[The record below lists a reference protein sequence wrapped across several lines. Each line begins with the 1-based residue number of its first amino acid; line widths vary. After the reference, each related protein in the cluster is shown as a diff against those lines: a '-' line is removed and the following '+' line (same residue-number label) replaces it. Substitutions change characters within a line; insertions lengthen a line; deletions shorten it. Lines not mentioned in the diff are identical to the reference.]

1 MKVISSSPYAPFNS
15 KEWNSLIS
23 KNAKFENTP
32 IKIQKKFYK
41 TFTLKSKQKM
51 EYLLFSKSILLL
63 VQMYYYDMKV
73 ISSSPYAPFNSKEW
87 NSLISKNVKF
97 EDTPIKIQK
106 KFYRTFTLKKIEK
119 DELSQEKNEL
129 HQQMQLVFG

>member
-32 IKIQKKFYK
+32 IKIQKR
-41 TFTLKSKQKM
+41 
-51 EYLLFSKSILLL
+51 
-63 VQMYYYDMKV
+63 
-73 ISSSPYAPFNSKEW
+73 
-87 NSLISKNVKF
+87 
-97 EDTPIKIQK
+97 
-106 KFYRTFTLKKIEK
+106 FYRTFTLKKVGK
-119 DELSQEKNEL
+119 NELSQVNNEL

>member
-41 TFTLKSKQKM
+41 KK
-51 EYLLFSKSILLL
+51 
-63 VQMYYYDMKV
+63 
-73 ISSSPYAPFNSKEW
+73 
-87 NSLISKNVKF
+87 
-97 EDTPIKIQK
+97 K
-106 KFYRTFTLKKIEK
+106 KF
-119 DELSQEKNEL
+119 LSFFFSNSF
-129 HQQMQLVFG
+129 HTTPVIFDFPNGT

>member
-1 MKVISSSPYAPFNS
+1 MK
-15 KEWNSLIS
+15 
-23 KNAKFENTP
+23 
-32 IKIQKKFYK
+32 
-41 TFTLKSKQKM
+41 M
-51 EYLLFSKSILLL
+51 
-63 VQMYYYDMKV
+63 

-97 EDTPIKIQK
+97 ENTPIKIQK

-119 DELSQEKNEL
+119 DELLQDINDL